1 MLVYHGSIIEIRK
14 PDINY
19 GRFNLDFGKGFYV
32 TTLQEQAKKWAG
44 RRAIMSD
51 KKPIVSIYEF
61 EINNLNILSFDGYT
75 EEWLD
80 FVVKNRAG
88 ALEQYQYDAI
98 YGNIADDD
106 VATVVNDYIRLL
118 KRGRISPT
126 GKQFYLEQLQYSK
139 PNNQYCIAT
148 QKGIDKLEFIKTY
161 ILEG

>member
-1 MLVYHGSIIEIRK
+1 MLVYHGSIIEIQN

-32 TTLQEQAKKWAG
+32 TTLQVQAEKWAG
-44 RRAIMSD
+44 RRAVMSNE
-51 KKPIVSIYEF
+51 KPIVNIYEF
-61 EINNLNILSFDGYT
+61 DIYNLDILSFEGYT

-80 FVVKNRAG
+80 FVVKNRTG
-88 ALEQYQYDAI
+88 VLKRYQYDVV

-118 KRGRISPT
+118 KRGRISSA

-139 PNNQYCIAT
+139 PNNQYCIT
-148 QKGIDKLEFIKTY
+148 SQKGIEKLKYIKSY
-161 ILEG
+161 IVEN